1 MVRTVDVGY
10 TIWECIG
17 DDMDINRHDDVE
29 RLRAIW
35 QATVQ
40 EMRRYEEFY
49 AGHEAQLESN
59 VYYRNSKARAEACSS
74 RISQL
79 GGFIEQDGAE
89 VNQQYN

>member
-1 MVRTVDVGY
+1 
-10 TIWECIG
+10 
-17 DDMDINRHDDVE
+17 MDINRHDDVE

-59 VYYRNSKARAEACSS
+59 VYYRNSKARAEACSL
-74 RISQL
+74 RITQL
-79 GGFIEQDGAE
+79 GGLVNQDEIE
-89 VNQQYN
+89 VNQAFN